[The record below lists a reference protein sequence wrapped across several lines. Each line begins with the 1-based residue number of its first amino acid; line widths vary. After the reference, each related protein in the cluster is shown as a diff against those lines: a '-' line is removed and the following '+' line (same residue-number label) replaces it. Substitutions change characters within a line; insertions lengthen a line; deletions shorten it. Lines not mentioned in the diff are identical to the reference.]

1 MGDLTLGLAF
11 IAGLLSF
18 ISPCVLPLVPAYIG
32 YMGGR
37 MTHNVALQMDGG
49 KAKADMTAAVGAR
62 FQMVLHGAAF
72 VMGFT
77 IVFVLFGL
85 MTTAFVSVVGSAVT
99 VLTDIIGRVGGIIII
114 FFGLHFMGI
123 LPNIFKWI
131 RQQEQTLNN
140 LIVTVLVG
148 GAISGVILW
157 GFIEPVIALP
167 IIAAFWLA
175 LVMGGAFN
183 APGAFWMKLLNT
195 IENALYTDTR
205 RDMEASKTQGLGGS
219 FFMGVVFSAG
229 WTPCIGPLLGAI
241 LTLAANTG
249 DVGVAVPMLTA
260 YSLGLGIPFMLTA
273 GLLEG
278 AQGILRKLQRH
289 MRKIEL
295 ASGALLVFIGV
306 MVASGQIQSL
316 SANLNTQF
324 ADFSFR
330 VEECGVGFF
339 SGEIGGQHLG
349 NCVDGSL
356 VPVAIGQSASST
368 LTADTPQAA
377 YLFHVD
383 EATAIDVEINRL
395 EADVTTIVRITDND
409 GAEITRAEGGVWV
422 DDLLL
427 PIMDFSLPEAG
438 TYLVTVGVA
447 DALST
452 EQEVGFRLKVVEAEA
467 REAAAAIDT
476 VGTISDFAAASG
488 PAEGLAVGNRA
499 PDFEIVTMDGESV
512 VLSDLQGQV
521 VLLNFWGT
529 WCGPCRREMPEFQS
543 VYEEHAEE
551 GFTILALAVRGDTEE
566 SVAEFRD
573 EFGLTFPLAVDEG
586 DVIND
591 LYGIQTQPS
600 SFLIGADGVIQAR
613 HFGML
618 TETQIVELVE
628 DAVSES

>member
-11 IAGLLSF
+11 IAGFLSF

-49 KAKADMTAAVGAR
+49 KAKADMAATVGAR
-62 FQMVLHGAAF
+62 FQMLLHGAAF
-72 VMGFT
+72 VLGFT
-77 IVFVLFGL
+77 VVFVLFGL

-123 LPNIFKWI
+123 LPNSFKWI

-140 LIVTVLVG
+140 LIVTVLIG
-148 GAISGVILW
+148 GVISGVILW

-175 LVMGGAFN
+175 LVMGGAFT
-183 APGAFWMKLLNT
+183 APGKFWIKLLNT

-205 RDMEASKTQGLGGS
+205 REMEAGKTQGLGGS

-260 YSLGLGIPFMLTA
+260 YSLGLGIPFMMTA

-339 SGEIGGQHLG
+339 SGEIGGQYLG
-349 NCVDGSL
+349 NCVGGSL

-368 LTADTPQAA
+368 LTADTPQMT

-395 EADVTTIVRITDND
+395 EADVQPIVTITDND
-409 GAEITRAEGGVWV
+409 GAEITRAEGGERI

-427 PIMDFSLPEAG
+427 PIMDFNLPEAG
-438 TYLVTVGVA
+438 TYLVHVVMA
-447 DALST
+447 DELT
-452 EQEVGFRLKVVEAEA
+452 EEQEVGFRLKVVEAEA
-467 REAAAAIDT
+467 REAAAAAIDT

-512 VLSDLQGQV
+512 ALSDLQGQV

-543 VYEEHAEE
+543 VYEEHADD
-551 GFTILALAVRGDTEE
+551 GFTILALAVRGDTED

-591 LYGIQTQPS
+591 MYGIQTQPS
-600 SFLIGADGVIQAR
+600 SFLIDEEGVIQAR

-618 TETQIVELVE
+618 TESQIIELVDE
-628 DAVSES
+628 ALSS